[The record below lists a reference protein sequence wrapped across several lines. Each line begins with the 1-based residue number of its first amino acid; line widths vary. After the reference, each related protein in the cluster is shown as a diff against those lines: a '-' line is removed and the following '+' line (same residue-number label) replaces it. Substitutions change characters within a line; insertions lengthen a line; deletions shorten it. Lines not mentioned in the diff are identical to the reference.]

1 MGILIINITAAI
13 MSEDKDANVY
23 VVEQVEISSDSDTDE
38 LLEQI
43 DDLQDIQNSA
53 EDIQEL

>member
-1 MGILIINITAAI
+1 

-38 LLEQI
+38 LL
-43 DDLQDIQNSA
+43 
-53 EDIQEL
+53 

>member
-1 MGILIINITAAI
+1 